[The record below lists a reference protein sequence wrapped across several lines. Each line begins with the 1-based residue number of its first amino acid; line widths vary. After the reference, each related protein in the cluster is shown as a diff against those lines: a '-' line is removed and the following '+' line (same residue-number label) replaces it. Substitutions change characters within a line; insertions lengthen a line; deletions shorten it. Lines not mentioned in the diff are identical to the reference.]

1 MPITQSHRP
10 IAVNSPLGEDVL
22 VLRRMTAS
30 EELSRL
36 FEFQLELL
44 SENDNIRPADVMGQ
58 PMTVRLELLDG
69 GNRYFNGVVSRFCH
83 LGPQGRYTAYQAT
96 LHPWLWLLTRTANCR
111 IFQTQTVPDI
121 LKAIFQQRGL
131 TDFDDRLSASYRTR
145 DYCVQYRETDFNFIS
160 RLMELEGIYYY
171 FQHTDGKHTLVLA
184 DSSSAHEAT
193 PGCEQLPYFPP
204 DTQLSRREHIADWTY
219 FQQVQ
224 PGVCAL
230 NDFDF
235 TAPKKNLR
243 SQRTIARPHA
253 QAEFEVFDYPGG
265 YVQSADGE
273 AYARVRIEEL
283 QAQYERFQ
291 ARTNA
296 RGLAVGALFN
306 LVECPRAEQ
315 NREYLVESTDYTLQS
330 NEFASVS
337 QAAAGEEFTCRFT
350 AMDAQ
355 QPYRPLRQ
363 TPKPIV
369 QGPQTAIVVGKAGE
383 EIWTDKYGRVKV
395 QFHWDREGKKDE
407 NSSCWV
413 RVSHPWAGQNWGMVA
428 IPRMGQEVIVDFLEG
443 DPDQPIITGR
453 VYNADQMPPYGLPAN
468 ATQTGI
474 QSRSSKGG
482 SGANCNEF
490 RFEDKKGSEQVY
502 LHAEK
507 NQDIEVENDETHGVG
522 HDRKKT
528 IDHDETT
535 HVKHD
540 RTETVDNDE
549 TITIGHNRTEK
560 VGNDE
565 TITIGT
571 NRTEKVGSNESIT
584 IGKDRTENVGS
595 NESITIGKNRTENVG
610 SNESITIG
618 KDRTENV
625 GSNESITIGKNRT
638 ENVGDNQSVTIGKND
653 TLDVGKTLTI
663 TAGDQISITTGS
675 ASIVMK
681 KDGTITMQGKDI
693 TIDGSGEINA
703 KASKNITMKGQK
715 ILQN

>member
-22 VLRRMTAS
+22 VLQRMTAS

-36 FEFQLELL
+36 FEFQLDLL
-44 SENDNIRPADVMGQ
+44 SENDNIRPADVLGQ

-224 PGVCAL
+224 PGICAL

-296 RGLAVGALFN
+296 RGLAVGALFK
-306 LVECPRAEQ
+306 LVECPREEQ

-330 NEFASVS
+330 NEFAPAS
-337 QAAAGEEFTCRFT
+337 QAAAGEEFSCRFT
-350 AMDAQ
+350 AMEAQ

-363 TPKPIV
+363 TLKPIV

-383 EIWTDKYGRVKV
+383 EIWTDKYGRVKI
-395 QFHWDREGKKDE
+395 QFHWDREGKQDE

-413 RVSHPWAGQNWGMVA
+413 RVSHPWAGKGWGSVS
-428 IPRMGQEVIVDFLEG
+428 IPRIGQEVIVDFLEG

-453 VYNADQMPPYGLPAN
+453 VYNGDSMPPFGLPAGAVVSGIKSN
-468 ATQTGI
+468 THKGKGYNEMTMDDTAGKEKITIHGQYDMNTTVEHDQT
-474 QSRSSKGG
+474 
-482 SGANCNEF
+482 NT
-490 RFEDKKGSEQVY
+490 V
-502 LHAEK
+502 K
-507 NQDIEVENDETHGVG
+507 NDL
-522 HDRKKT
+522 
-528 IDHDETT
+528 
-535 HVKHD
+535 
-540 RTETVDNDE
+540 TETVIKNAK
-549 TITIGHNRTEK
+549 ITISE
-560 VGNDE
+560 
-565 TITIGT
+565 GT
-571 NRTEKVGSNESIT
+571 YSHDVATGTATYHVKGAL
-584 IGKDRTENVGS
+584 TENYDA
-595 NESITIGKNRTENVG
+595 K
-610 SNESITIG
+610 
-618 KDRTENV
+618 
-625 GSNESITIGKNRT
+625 
-638 ENVGDNQSVTIGKND
+638 Q
-653 TLDVGKTLTI
+653 
-663 TAGDQISITTGS
+663 ATTVKS
-675 ASIVMK
+675 
-681 KDGTITMQGKDI
+681 DI
-693 TIDGSGEINA
+693 TIVSTGGPIAISSDSKHVYINA
-703 KASKNITMKGQK
+703 STNIQLHVGASMIWMDSGGQINIKGTNVAINGSESVKINSAKIDVSAGNEAKIGCGNQNSTFDKQK
-715 ILQN
+715 TAHSGAAINSSAVGMHEITGAVVKIN

>member
-30 EELSRL
+30 EGLSRL
-36 FEFQLELL
+36 FEFQLDLL
-44 SENDNIRPADVMGQ
+44 SENDNIHLADVLGQ

-83 LGPQGRYTAYQAT
+83 LGPQGRYTDYQAT
-96 LHPWLWLLTRTANCR
+96 LHPWPWLLTRTANCR
-111 IFQTQTVPDI
+111 IFQNQTVPDI

-131 TDFDDRLSASYRTR
+131 TDYFEDRLSAGYRTR

-204 DTQLSRREHIADWTY
+204 DTQLSRREHIADWAY

-235 TAPKKNLR
+235 TAPKKNLQ
-243 SQRTIARPHA
+243 SKRTIARPHA

-273 AYARVRIEEL
+273 TYARVRIEEL

-296 RGLAVGALFN
+296 RGLAVGALFK
-306 LVECPRAEQ
+306 LVECPREEQ
-315 NREYLVESTDYTLQS
+315 NRQYLVESTDYTLQS
-330 NEFASVS
+330 NEFAPAS
-337 QAAAGEEFTCRFT
+337 QAAAGEEFSCRFT

-355 QPYRPLRQ
+355 HPYRPLRL

-395 QFHWDREGKKDE
+395 QFHWDRESKGDE
-407 NSSCWV
+407 TSSCWI
-413 RVSHPWAGQNWGMVA
+413 RVAQLWAGARWGGMA
-428 IPRMGQEVIVDFLEG
+428 IPRIGQEVIVEFLEG
-443 DPDQPIITGR
+443 DPDCPIITGR
-453 VYNADQMPPYGLPAN
+453 VYNGASMPPYELPSN
-468 ATQTGI
+468 ATMTTLKSNSI
-474 QSRSSKGG
+474 KGG
-482 SGANCNEF
+482 GGFNEI
-490 RFEDKKGSEQVY
+490 RFEDKKGQEQIFIY
-502 LHAEK
+502 GEK
-507 NQDIEVENDETHGVG
+507 NQDIRLKNDVYEWVG
-522 HDRKKT
+522 NDRHLIIKKDRLEE
-528 IDHDETT
+528 IDGDKHLT
-535 HVKHD
+535 VKGD
-540 RTETVDNDE
+540 
-549 TITIGHNRTEK
+549 HNEKVSGTLSIDAGMDMQEK
-560 VGNDE
+560 VGQKHALEAGMEIHLKGGMNVIIE
-565 TITIGT
+565 AGMSITLKAGGGFIVVGPAGVTISGTPVLINSGGSAGSGSGCSPEAPKPPKEATTAEPGATNEVQSGSAATSSVQLSTI
-571 NRTEKVGSNESIT
+571 KVGSFTHPQAQTLANAAQTGVPFCE
-584 IGKDRTENVGS
+584 KCEAAR
-595 NESITIGKNRTENVG
+595 RALAQQ
-610 SNESITIG
+610 
-618 KDRTENV
+618 
-625 GSNESITIGKNRT
+625 
-638 ENVGDNQSVTIGKND
+638 QSG
-653 TLDVGKTLTI
+653 
-663 TAGDQISITTGS
+663 
-675 ASIVMK
+675 
-681 KDGTITMQGKDI
+681 
-693 TIDGSGEINA
+693 
-703 KASKNITMKGQK
+703 
-715 ILQN
+715 